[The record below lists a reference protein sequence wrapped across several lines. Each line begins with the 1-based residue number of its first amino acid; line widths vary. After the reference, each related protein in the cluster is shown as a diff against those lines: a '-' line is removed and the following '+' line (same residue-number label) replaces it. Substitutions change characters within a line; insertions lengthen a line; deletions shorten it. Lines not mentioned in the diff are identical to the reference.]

1 MDEIFMKKGEE
12 KYKTEEPGKL
22 FRMLVKSERMEAVI
36 SEMEV
41 GVESKLYKHDGEE
54 IHILLKGKIEY
65 RVGEN
70 FYVMEEGDTLW
81 HRSDLPHGAKNIGNK
96 KAVYL
101 TVGSPP
107 TFM

>member
-22 FRMLVKSERMEAVI
+22 FRMLMKSERMEAVI

-70 FYVMEEGDTLW
+70 FYVMGEGDVLW
-81 HRSDLPHGAKNIGNK
+81 HKSDVLHGAKNIGNK

>member
-12 KYKTEEPGKL
+12 KYRVKEHGKL
-22 FRMLVKSERMEAVI
+22 FRMLMKSERMEAVI
-36 SEMEV
+36 SEMNLD
-41 GVESKLYKHDGEE
+41 VESKLYKHEGEE

-65 RVGEN
+65 RVGEKT
-70 FYVMEEGDTLW
+70 YAMEEGDALW
-81 HRSDLPHGAKNIGNK
+81 HKSDILHGAKNTGNK